1 MGPDYAQLFESL
13 RPQVMER
20 LLEVR
25 GSIDHAYTKIAESV
39 IEEHFS
45 LVLDKMYTFLATQDT
60 TVYHRFVRRY
70 MAMRT
75 GEGFTHENLIHSAVA
90 IGDVVAQ
97 VTRERMPESVHRDDF
112 IREVMRM
119 NFIHARM
126 MVAVVAEDLAE
137 RTAQRDLLARGI
149 S

>member
-1 MGPDYAQLFESL
+1 MGPEYAQLFENL
-13 RPQVMER
+13 RPEVMNR

-25 GSIDHAYTKIAESV
+25 GSIDVAYTKIPDP
-39 IEEHFS
+39 IMREHFD
-45 LVLDKMYTFLATQDT
+45 LVLDKMFTFLVSQDSS
-60 TVYHRFVRRY
+60 VYKRFVRRY
-70 MAMRT
+70 MAMRI

-97 VTRERMPESVHRDDF
+97 VAREQLPESPRRDHF
-112 IREVMRM
+112 IRAVMRM

-137 RTAQRDLLARGI
+137 RMNQRNLLTRGVR
-149 S
+149 